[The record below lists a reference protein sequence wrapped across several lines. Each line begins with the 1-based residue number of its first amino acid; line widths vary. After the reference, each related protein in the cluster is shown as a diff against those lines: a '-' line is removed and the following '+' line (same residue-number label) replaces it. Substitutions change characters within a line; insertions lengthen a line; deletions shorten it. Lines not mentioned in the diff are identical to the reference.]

1 MNRTFGIKPRT
12 KGSKPDTRVF
22 SPEGQA
28 RRLAALK
35 HNQLTGY
42 AALAQRNMYSIGMSD
57 TTTVDAKKIAAEI
70 WKLCEDLK
78 VELKTRIDPV

>member
-1 MNRTFGIKPRT
+1 MNRKFGIKSRT

-22 SPEGQA
+22 SEEGQA

-42 AALAQRNMYSIGMSD
+42 AHLAQKNMYAIGMAD
-57 TTTVDAKKIAAEI
+57 TTTVDAKRVAAEI
-70 WKLCEDLK
+70 YKLCEQLK
-78 VELKTRIDPV
+78 LELKTRIDP